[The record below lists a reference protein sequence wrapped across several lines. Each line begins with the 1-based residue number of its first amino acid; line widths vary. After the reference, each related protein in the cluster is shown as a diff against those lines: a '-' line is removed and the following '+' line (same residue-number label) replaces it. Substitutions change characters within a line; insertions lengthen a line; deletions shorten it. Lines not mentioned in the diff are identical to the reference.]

1 MTEEPKLL
9 TAKARM
15 ILEQYDDL
23 LKHIIEKEMD
33 LISKTRIE
41 AATEF
46 ELVKKYY
53 TNEGIKEGLRRVSQ
67 KINEM
72 ASKGI

>member
-1 MTEEPKLL
+1 MTEDLKILKS
-9 TAKARM
+9 KALM
-15 ILEQYDDL
+15 LLEQYDDL
-23 LKHIIEKEMD
+23 LKYIIEKEMD

-53 TNEGIKEGLRRVSQ
+53 TNEGIKEGLRRITQ
-67 KINEM
+67 KLNEI
-72 ASKGI
+72 ASKNI